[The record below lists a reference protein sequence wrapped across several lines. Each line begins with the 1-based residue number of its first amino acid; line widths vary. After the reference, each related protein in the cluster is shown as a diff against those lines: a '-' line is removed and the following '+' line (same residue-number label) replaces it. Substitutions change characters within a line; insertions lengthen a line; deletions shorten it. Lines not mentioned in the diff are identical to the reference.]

1 MKDSYTPS
9 RPINPTDQIE
19 SRRKGTPLLIST
31 VRSDQTAETPSPSPT
46 PTLRPSPETHGGAH
60 GRQSPIPDPE
70 PKTSI
75 RTGIHVILMVVN
87 IIGDSIPGIGV
98 PTNAVH
104 GMERRRDESRVP
116 ARNSMTT
123 GGASV
128 ARTPY
133 STPVCR
139 DGPPCVHRTSS
150 ANVAE

>member
-31 VRSDQTAETPSPSPT
+31 VRSDQAAEMPCPSPT
-46 PTLRPSPETHGGAH
+46 PTARPSPETHDGAH
-60 GRQSPIPDPE
+60 GRQSPIPDSE

-75 RTGIHVILMVVN
+75 RTGIHIILMVVN

-98 PTNAVH
+98 PKNAVH
-104 GMERRRDESRVP
+104 GMERRRGESRAQ
-116 ARNSMTT
+116 ARNFLTT

-128 ARTPY
+128 ARTPC
-133 STPVCR
+133 STSVCR
-139 DGPPCVHRTSS
+139 DGLPGVHRMSS
-150 ANVAE
+150 ASVAE